1 MIKFKEQKQTNSYV
15 NNITNEEINL
25 KIHEMLLDFYK
36 RFMKCYQ
43 IFIKDVIRIYL
54 ICGNQYKKELIK
66 GYLHTLKN
74 IFMINK

>member
-36 RFMKCYQ
+36 GRDMYISDMWEGTYKS
-43 IFIKDVIRIYL
+43 IFTYIKEHIHD
-54 ICGNQYKKELIK
+54 
-66 GYLHTLKN
+66 
-74 IFMINK
+74 

>member
-36 RFMKCYQ
+36 GRDMYISDMRESIQKGTYKM
-43 IFIKDVIRIYL
+43 IFTYHVL
-54 ICGNQYKKELIK
+54 YKNLVTFHESL
-66 GYLHTLKN
+66 N
-74 IFMINK
+74 

>member
-36 RFMKCYQ
+36 GRDMYISDMWESIQ
-43 IFIKDVIRIYL
+43 
-54 ICGNQYKKELIK
+54 KELIK
-66 GYLHTLKN
+66 GYLHILKN

>member
-25 KIHEMLLDFYK
+25 KLHEMLLNFLLAVK
-36 RFMKCYQ
+36 HM
-43 IFIKDVIRIYL
+43 YL
-54 ICGNQYKKELIK
+54 IYMNICKEEVIK
-66 GYLHTLKN
+66 VYLLTLKN